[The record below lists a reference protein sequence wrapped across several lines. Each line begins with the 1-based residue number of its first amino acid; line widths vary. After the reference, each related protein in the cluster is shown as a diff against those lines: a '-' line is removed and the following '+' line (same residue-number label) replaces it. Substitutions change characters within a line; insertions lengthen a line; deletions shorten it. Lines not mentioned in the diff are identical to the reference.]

1 MFFGS
6 MFHPLV
12 GKVQCRSARVRA
24 ARSHTRD
31 KIIFSG
37 NKIVNLIFKKRFP
50 FYAPWE
56 LGGREMRKALA
67 FEVPRLATSLFW
79 VSNLEPANFSVYIY
93 VFFIYFYIQT
103 GCNFRVFIKC
113 RCMYF
118 KWK

>member
-37 NKIVNLIFKKRFP
+37 NKIVNLIFKKVSFLCP
-50 FYAPWE
+50 LGAGWE
-56 LGGREMRKALA
+56 GDEEGYG
-67 FEVPRLATSLFW
+67 F
-79 VSNLEPANFSVYIY
+79 
-93 VFFIYFYIQT
+93 
-103 GCNFRVFIKC
+103 
-113 RCMYF
+113 
-118 KWK
+118 